1 MKAPFSYWPV
11 CCSAALR
18 VIITVK
24 QHISFEKR
32 NLNKT
37 KPFLKNKKKKKL
49 KTKQSFFHKEQS
61 YQQQQQRCI
70 NTFFWGMVICFSF
83 TSRIYSF
90 AFSWTTSDF
99 RPKDRLQSV
108 NDLNDQTLFN
118 EAPIETDCL
127 LQYVCAIC
135 FYIWYT

>member
-37 KPFLKNKKKKKL
+37 KPFLKNKKKKKKKL
-49 KTKQSFFHKEQS
+49 KPKQSFFHKEQS
-61 YQQQQQRCI
+61 YQQQQQQRCI
-70 NTFFWGMVICFSF
+70 NTFF
-83 TSRIYSF
+83 
-90 AFSWTTSDF
+90 
-99 RPKDRLQSV
+99 
-108 NDLNDQTLFN
+108 
-118 EAPIETDCL
+118 
-127 LQYVCAIC
+127 
-135 FYIWYT
+135 